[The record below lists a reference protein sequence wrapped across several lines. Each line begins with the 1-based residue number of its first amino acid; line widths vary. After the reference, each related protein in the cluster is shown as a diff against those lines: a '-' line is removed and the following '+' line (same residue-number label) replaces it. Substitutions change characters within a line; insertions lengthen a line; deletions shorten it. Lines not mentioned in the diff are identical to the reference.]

1 MNYLVTFVE
10 VFFWI
15 LVIAILTRSVL
26 SWVVQDNSNPLV
38 AIVYHVTEPVL
49 GPIRRVLPN
58 LGAFDLSPVVAL
70 IVIYIIR
77 QLVRAFAS

>member
-1 MNYLVTFVE
+1 MTFVE

-15 LVIAILTRSVL
+15 VVIAILTRSVL

>member
-1 MNYLVTFVE
+1 MTFVE

>member
-1 MNYLVTFVE
+1 MTFVE

-38 AIVYHVTEPVL
+38 AVVYHVTEPVL